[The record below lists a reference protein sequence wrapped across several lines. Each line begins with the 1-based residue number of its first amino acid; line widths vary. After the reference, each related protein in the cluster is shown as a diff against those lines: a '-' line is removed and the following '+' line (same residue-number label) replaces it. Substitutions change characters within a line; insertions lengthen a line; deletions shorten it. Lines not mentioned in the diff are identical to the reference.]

1 MWEGRWREECACG
14 EGGGGRSVHVG
25 REVEGGGACGKGGGE
40 RMCVCGEV
48 EGRGCVNIE
57 VYVEVVSNPD
67 PKGVGTR
74 LMSRRRS
81 CEVGV

>member
-1 MWEGRWREECACG
+1 MW
-14 EGGGGRSVHVG
+14 GGGGRSVHVG
-25 REVEGGGACGKGGGE
+25 REVEGEVCMWGGRWRE
-40 RMCVCGEV
+40 NVCVCGEV
-48 EGRGCVNIE
+48 EGRGCLNIE

-74 LMSRRRS
+74 LMSRRR